1 MLKSDENII
10 YLSKS
15 VKIST
20 KDVHATTVLCI
31 TPKNQKIHTQSKKK
45 KKDTIKRYGGGLTKK
60 EKKIQQGKY

>member
-31 TPKNQKIHTQSKKK
+31 TPKNPPKKYTPNPKKK
-45 KKDTIKRYGGGLTKK
+45 KKIL
-60 EKKIQQGKY
+60 